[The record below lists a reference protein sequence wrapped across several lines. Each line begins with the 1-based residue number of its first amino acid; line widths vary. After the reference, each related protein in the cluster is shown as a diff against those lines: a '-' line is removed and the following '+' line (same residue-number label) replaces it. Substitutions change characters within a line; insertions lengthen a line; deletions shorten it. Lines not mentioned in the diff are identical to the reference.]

1 MKNYILF
8 LPIYLHSSIF
18 YLLLL
23 TLISTLFS
31 WIYHRLQKRQINLIT
46 KKGVKIKGKVISCIS
61 KRFHSYVFFSYSYGN
76 KQYIQKQSI
85 YPASARDLPEET
97 VVTLYYLSSN
107 PKKAILADFD
117 TYLASVY
124 FMAVGLVFL
133 LLFFSLTIALFII
146 ALFV

>member
-1 MKNYILF
+1 MF
-8 LPIYLHSSIF
+8 
-18 YLLLL
+18 
-23 TLISTLFS
+23 
-31 WIYHRLQKRQINLIT
+31 
-46 KKGVKIKGKVISCIS
+46 
-61 KRFHSYVFFSYSYGN
+61 FFSYSYGN

-97 VVTLYYLSSN
+97 VVTLYCLSSN